1 MVSEVRMR
9 PVADFSSWDQYIEFP
24 SVIYESLVG

>member
-1 MVSEVRMR
+1 MR

-24 SVIYESLVG
+24 SVI